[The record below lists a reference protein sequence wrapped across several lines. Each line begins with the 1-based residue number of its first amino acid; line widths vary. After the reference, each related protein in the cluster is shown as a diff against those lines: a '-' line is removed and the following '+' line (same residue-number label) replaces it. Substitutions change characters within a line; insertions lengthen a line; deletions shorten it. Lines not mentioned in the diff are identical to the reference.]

1 MLNTLALY
9 LGFIPCADVKQNIE
23 AKNAQ
28 QPTKFAYKNIDTTDF
43 FSASILPITA

>member
-28 QPTKFAYKNIDTTDF
+28 KPTNLAAKNIDTTDC
-43 FSASILPITA
+43 FSASM